1 MSKDEQLIDGADA
14 DALVYQRIRRA
25 ILSGLLRPG
34 MKLQEPRLA
43 KLLGCTRERVRK
55 ALHHLAHEKWLDI
68 IPNKGVFIPVPS
80 VQELHAIFE
89 ARRLIELGVTRQL
102 AERSHILD
110 MQPFFDHV
118 RKEREAAEE
127 NDRSTVARLAAEFHF
142 LLVESLHNPLITDMH
157 RGLMLR
163 SSLHFSLY
171 APMNLQAGAGNGCAG
186 PHEHEAIVQ
195 ALLDGNGA
203 RVEKLM
209 QRHLS
214 QLEVLLSARQ
224 PKTEFLPLEEVFASI
239 GQNVGGTATAGD
251 EVLLGTDSCCAD

>member
-1 MSKDEQLIDGADA
+1 MDSLDQIIDGAQA
-14 DALVYQRIRRA
+14 DLQVYQRIRRA
-25 ILSGLLRPG
+25 ILSGQLRPG

-43 KLLGCTRERVRK
+43 KVLGCTRERVRK

-102 AERSHILD
+102 AERSRLLD
-110 MQPFFDHV
+110 WQPFVSHV
-118 RKEREAAEE
+118 QQERIAAER
-127 NDRSTVARLAAEFHF
+127 NDRATVALLAAEFHF
-142 LLVESLHNPLITDMH
+142 LLVESLHNPLIRDMH

-195 ALLDGNGA
+195 ALSDGNGA
-203 RVEKLM
+203 RAEKLM

-214 QLEVLLSARQ
+214 QLEVLLAARK
-224 PKTEFLPLEEVFASI
+224 PKTEFPPLEDVFASLD
-239 GQNVGGTATAGD
+239 AMPAHADEAMPAGD
-251 EVLLGTDSCCAD
+251 PCCAD